1 MIQKST
7 HYAKQGEVQRNWVL
21 VDAEG
26 AVLGRLATQVAMILR
41 GKNKPQFTPNSDC
54 GDFVVVINAD
64 KVQLTGNKANQ
75 KVYYRHS
82 GYNGGLKAETFVEA
96 MEKHP
101 EQVIERAVRGMLPKT
116 TLGRQQL
123 KKLKVYAG
131 AEHPHAAQNPTKI
144 DLRTPLFI
152 TAPAVVR
159 TPLPASVSFPV
170 PVRSPSTSAMPRST
184 LAASSWSRTLSLP
197 SRSPIPSVPSMSS
210 PFLMA
215 AASPASPAPFVWAS
229 LALF

>member
-7 HYAKQGEVQRNWVL
+7 HYAKQGEVARNWVL

-64 KVQLTGNKANQ
+64 KVQLTGNKAAH
-75 KVYYRHS
+75 KTYYRHS
-82 GYNGGLKAETFVEA
+82 GWNGGLKAESFRAA

-116 TLGRQQL
+116 TLGRAQL

-131 AEHPHAAQNPTKI
+131 PEHPHTAQNPTKI
-144 DLRTPLFI
+144 ELE
-152 TAPAVVR
+152 A
-159 TPLPASVSFPV
+159 
-170 PVRSPSTSAMPRST
+170 
-184 LAASSWSRTLSLP
+184 
-197 SRSPIPSVPSMSS
+197 
-210 PFLMA
+210 
-215 AASPASPAPFVWAS
+215 
-229 LALF
+229 